1 MSDMIDIFYE
11 EYPGKWKQ
19 DSYDRTI
26 LLDQLCSDYQNTLT
40 LWGDGTEHQRVKMVG
55 KLPSNEYILER
66 SVRYIHNTNF
76 KSFLKIK
83 CETLKIGNYLG
94 KEGKQESHNIF
105 KLIPIIE
112 DQGDDSFS
120 ISVEGQPSKKYTQ
133 CLHIEYE
140 VPNPIVNDNS
150 KGLFIGEVKY
160 YINNLNDHIY
170 DLLPKLQNISFSI
183 QELETKSIDQKLFLE
198 NLTQIIYHLEKILD
212 GKKHYLTLKIYIDF
226 VIPNLRNYPNE
237 LQLLQKIYKM
247 LSNKPSYSFEGY
259 GEWIYFSGI
268 IINKNVT
275 RNIDLEPIRKEIR
288 GYWKNNKLN
297 GPCFY
302 LNSNNLN
309 SIHINMIYFK
319 NNKELFNYFFQGKL
333 EKTDVENFIVSIN
346 NEDILILENYLD
358 EFESK
363 LNRFT
368 IEAVMKQEIASYLIV
383 LYLTQDKSKYLKKTI
398 DLILSMNINVC
409 ELIRF
414 LPEIDTNTI
423 SLYTG
428 YLSDNFISSL
438 MSGKSSHYY
447 QELLS
452 RTKHIFEN
460 DDEKLISTI
469 IVNTPKD
476 ILAKYKNNNDES
488 LLNTLTS
495 LYLNDPEYAKKLITD
510 LLKVDPNLVNN
521 VDKNYRNFIQHL
533 LYISQDYF
541 GVLKYDI
548 NSISSFIKTFI
559 NYPELNINNQDIN
572 GLTILH
578 MVLMIKDIDKDLV
591 SDILDRKPDM
601 KLKSKYPIVATPL
614 QVAITYKQSEGILE
628 LIKDKIGEEE
638 YTQQSQEKVKI
649 LVKDIFNTKIYNY
662 KEEEVE
668 YEIKDIED
676 VEITSD
682 DNNAFNFE
690 VEEDNKEKE
699 DLDRINDVINEDEEN
714 EKINMENIIDDIISA
729 KNYEEIKNILLD
741 QDDINKVKDT
751 FNNYAAHAILL
762 NEKFLENKNYK
773 DILDVFY
780 KLKDLEYNAIN
791 MRNGDGE
798 TALFLLVN
806 NYNYEND
813 KEGYLNLLKFIIED
827 MMADPNIDNNQ
838 DYSVLDSEISNGTSK
853 DILEYLLE
861 RGATISKTDIN
872 NIDSYIRDLIISY
885 TEKDE

>member
-83 CETLKIGNYLG
+83 CENLKIGNYLG

-268 IINKNVT
+268 ILNKNVT

-398 DLILSMNINVC
+398 ELILSMNINVC

>member
-591 SDILDRKPDM
+591 SDILDKKPDM